1 MRSYT
6 ALKRV
11 FNKREKGK
19 RGRKKRRRETER
31 DVKEMFSFPHLMII
45 AKPVLPPSE
54 IDWLAASDHGD
65 KQC

>member
-1 MRSYT
+1 MKPNYHVKLGWRD
-6 ALKRV
+6 K
-11 FNKREKGK
+11 
-19 RGRKKRRRETER
+19 ER